1 MERLLAIAAAALLVA
16 SLVNSSGSHAQETAR
31 AAMPEQHQN
40 QTQRQIMMLDTAE
53 CRIPLQITE
62 EAERQPGGGQYAAA
76 TGQAGMMSQGK
87 PMAGMK
93 TDEAPMGGAMA
104 GMKMNDPQ
112 KMEGAHMI
120 HKSQHS
126 GAFFMAPNKVN
137 HVEALYSDDCGFRVV
152 FFNIL
157 TQHIRADSFRAMIMV
172 IPNALDE
179 PELHRF
185 LSPTQDGEVLSTA
198 FGDEVSKPFEIQLY
212 IEFPEAMEPELFT
225 VPVQ

>member
-1 MERLLAIAAAALLVA
+1 MERPLAAAALLVA
-16 SLVNSSGSHAQETAR
+16 SLMSPSGSHAQER
-31 AAMPEQHQN
+31 ASTAMPKQHQN
-40 QTQRQIMMLDTAE
+40 QTQRQIMMLETAA

-62 EAERQPGGGQYAAA
+62 EAERQPGGAQYAAA
-76 TGQAGMMSQGK
+76 TGQAGMMANGK

-93 TDEAPMGGAMA
+93 TEGAPVGGAMA
-104 GMKMNDPQ
+104 GMKMDDAQ

-120 HKSQHS
+120 HKSQAG

-157 TQHIRADSFRAMIMV
+157 TQHIRADRFRAMIMV
-172 IPNALDE
+172 IPDSPDE

-185 LSPTQDGEVLSTA
+185 LFSTQDGAVLSTA

-212 IEFPEAMEPELFT
+212 IEFPETIEPELFT
-225 VPVQ
+225 MRLQ

>member
-1 MERLLAIAAAALLVA
+1 MKRLLPSVAAAFLVA
-16 SLVNSSGSHAQETAR
+16 SLVNPSGSHAQETAR
-31 AAMPEQHQN
+31 AAMPEHHQN
-40 QTQRQIMMLDTAE
+40 QTQHQIMMLDTAE
-53 CRIPLQITE
+53 CRTPLQITE
-62 EAERQPGGGQYAAA
+62 EAERQPGGAQYAAA
-76 TGQAGMMSQGK
+76 TGQAGKTSRGK
-87 PMAGMK
+87 PMTGMK
-93 TDEAPMGGAMA
+93 MDEAPMGGAMA
-104 GMKMNDPQ
+104 GMKIDDPQ
-112 KMEGAHMI
+112 TMEGAHMI

-157 TQHIRADSFRAMIMV
+157 TQHIRADRFRAMIMV
-172 IPNALDE
+172 IPDTLDE

-225 VPVQ
+225 VRVQ